1 MTKQTK
7 QIWGVCAECGR
18 YHENPVRKAV
28 KESNFEDDIAAM
40 LEYTEELQSEN
51 NELNALV
58 EVLQRELHD
67 ARQRIDNLNL
77 QLRISELE
85 KELAERKSAKFDAK
99 PWNESEEELEES
111 IWLHNMHSAG
121 HR

>member
-1 MTKQTK
+1 METKQV
-7 QIWGVCAECGR
+7 WGICAECGR
-18 YHENPVRKAV
+18 YHKNPVKKVV
-28 KESNFEDDIAAM
+28 KESDFEDDVAAL
-40 LEYTEELQSEN
+40 LEYSEELQSEN
-51 NELNALV
+51 KELNALV
-58 EVLQRELHD
+58 EILQRELHD
-67 ARQRIDNLNL
+67 ARQMIDNLNL

-111 IWLHNMHSAG
+111 LWLHNVYSVG